1 MIYKALDLYYEKF
14 GEVFPSMEYD
24 MPIDEMENFMLK
36 CIRLGKKAE
45 ELKPSRK
52 DVIY

>member
-1 MIYKALDLYYEKF
+1 MIYKALDLYYKKF

-24 MPIDEMENFMLK
+24 MPVDEMERFISK
-36 CIRLGKKAE
+36 CIHLGKKAE
-45 ELKPSRK
+45 ELKPLKK